1 MEQINYLTDQ
11 AIPPTPQIVRN
22 LAQEITKTCVGK
34 DWVAAFI
41 KRHQNRLKSVYL
53 QLIDQKCVK
62 SEYPPAY
69 EHFYE
74 LVVCFWLHF
83 ELN

>member
-34 DWVAAFI
+34 DWVAAFT
-41 KRHQNRLKSVYL
+41 KQHQNRLKSVYL
-53 QLIDQKCVK
+53 QPID
-62 SEYPPAY
+62 
-69 EHFYE
+69 
-74 LVVCFWLHF
+74 
-83 ELN
+83 